1 MLKLHVPSVSVSLPQ
16 KWAQQSN
23 LIQPKVNDLKKK
35 SNSVQEDLQ
44 ASKHLVSGSLEINQV
59 LFSLD
64 TLIKLH
70 SYGGCNYSYNI
81 QGQGYYLLLVGETHV
96 SCTSVAHKSLSCIS
110 PITTE

>member
-23 LIQPKVNDLKKK
+23 LIQPEVNDLKKK

-44 ASKHLVSGSLEINQV
+44 ASKHLVSGSLEQV

-70 SYGGCNYSYNI
+70 S
-81 QGQGYYLLLVGETHV
+81 
-96 SCTSVAHKSLSCIS
+96 
-110 PITTE
+110 